1 MGSSVC
7 TGGPS
12 GCVSYSFRVYFTTRG
27 MARAE
32 QLEERKLSFLSSAS
46 FRSATSYASFRSS
59 KSIKSNKSL
68 NSRASFKSVVSRD
81 DGSNY
86 YSCHDSIST
95 RTGIVNEGY
104 VDNLSFYSINDS
116 EVPSIAACAPN
127 PRQRS
132 ISNCFGEAPS
142 ETFTKEI
149 EEESE
154 VLKVGKTVKYLT
166 YLAVLIAAVAV
177 AGSATVSSLVPSLTP
192 WMVLVYRSILQL
204 VISLPMIL
212 GTRSNI
218 LGPAGFRW
226 RIYLTGLLTSFLL
239 LSLYLSITSLPARI
253 VASILL
259 TTPVVTVF
267 MSWMVLKEH
276 LGVYR
281 LLTSSLLV
289 AGFVLLTRPPPLF
302 PAGPP
307 EHYQISVAQYNM
319 YGFPAQFKA
328 GDTSL
333 DSLGLV
339 AAILA
344 PFLAAALIIITR
356 QCHEVHF
363 SVLLLWSALGSLLIG
378 CIGLYSFGNEELL
391 NEMGRDGRD
400 IPDVTNDALQDT
412 TSESGVASIKMFKG
426 PTEWL
431 VATLV
436 AFLGIFVN
444 VVILK
449 ALKYLKPGK
458 VMLLKAAE
466 LVAGYVLHLC
476 VMTEGTPGDL
486 HWLDMGGAVCV
497 GLAVTFAGFEDL
509 IVDTKRWRWF

>member
-12 GCVSYSFRVYFTTRG
+12 GCVSYSFKVYFTTRG
-27 MARAE
+27 MVRAE

-46 FRSATSYASFRSS
+46 FRSATSYASFRSF

-81 DGSNY
+81 DSSNY
-86 YSCHDSIST
+86 FSCQDSIGT

-116 EVPSIAACAPN
+116 EVPSIAAVAPN

-132 ISNCFGEAPS
+132 ISNCMVEAPS
-142 ETFTKEI
+142 DILAKEL
-149 EEESE
+149 ENDSDE
-154 VLKVGKTVKYLT
+154 LKVGKATKYISCI
-166 YLAVLIAAVAV
+166 AVIIAAISV
-177 AGSATVSSLVPSLTP
+177 AGSATVTSLVPSLTP

-204 VISLPMIL
+204 VISLPLML
-212 GTRSNI
+212 GTRSNL
-218 LGPAGFRW
+218 LGPTGYRW
-226 RIYLTGLLTSFLL
+226 RLYLTGLLTSFLL
-239 LSLYLSITSLPARI
+239 MSLYLSISSLPARI
-253 VASILL
+253 VAPILM
-259 TTPVVTVF
+259 TTPVVTVL
-267 MSWMVLKEH
+267 MSWLALREH

-281 LLTSSLLV
+281 LLTTCLLV

-302 PAGPP
+302 PADPP
-307 EHYQISVAQYNM
+307 DHLQYSIAQYNL
-319 YGFPAQFKA
+319 YGYPAQFQT
-328 GDTSL
+328 GDDEL
-333 DSLGLV
+333 DTLALI
-339 AAILA
+339 AAMVA
-344 PFLAAALIIITR
+344 PFIAAVLVIITR
-356 QCHEVHF
+356 QCQAVHF
-363 SVLLLWSALGSLLIG
+363 SVFLFWSALGSLLMG
-378 CIGLYSFGNEELL
+378 CIGLYSLGKDEV
-391 NEMGRDGRD
+391 GRGREGRE
-400 IPDVTNDALQDT
+400 IPDDINESVLSEPGVTSL
-412 TSESGVASIKMFKG
+412 EIFEG

-449 ALKYLKPGK
+449 VLKYLKPGK

-476 VMTEGTPGDL
+476 VTGQGSHAVL
-486 HWLDMGGAVCV
+486 RWLDMGGAVCV
-497 GLAVTFAGFEDL
+497 GLAVAFTGLEDFV
-509 IVDTKRWRWF
+509 VDTKRWRWF

>member
-12 GCVSYSFRVYFTTRG
+12 GCVSYSFKVYFTTRG

-46 FRSATSYASFRSS
+46 FRSATSYASFRSF

-253 VASILL
+253 VASI
-259 TTPVVTVF
+259 
-267 MSWMVLKEH
+267 
-276 LGVYR
+276 
-281 LLTSSLLV
+281 
-289 AGFVLLTRPPPLF
+289 
-302 PAGPP
+302 
-307 EHYQISVAQYNM
+307 
-319 YGFPAQFKA
+319 
-328 GDTSL
+328 
-333 DSLGLV
+333 
-339 AAILA
+339 
-344 PFLAAALIIITR
+344 IITR

-466 LVAGYVLHLC
+466 LVAGYVLHFC
-476 VMTEGTPGDL
+476 ND
-486 HWLDMGGAVCV
+486 GGYSRRST
-497 GLAVTFAGFEDL
+497 LA
-509 IVDTKRWRWF
+509 

>member
-1 MGSSVC
+1 
-7 TGGPS
+7 
-12 GCVSYSFRVYFTTRG
+12 
-27 MARAE
+27 
-32 QLEERKLSFLSSAS
+32 
-46 FRSATSYASFRSS
+46 
-59 KSIKSNKSL
+59 
-68 NSRASFKSVVSRD
+68 
-81 DGSNY
+81 
-86 YSCHDSIST
+86 
-95 RTGIVNEGY
+95 
-104 VDNLSFYSINDS
+104 
-116 EVPSIAACAPN
+116 
-127 PRQRS
+127 
-132 ISNCFGEAPS
+132 
-142 ETFTKEI
+142 
-149 EEESE
+149 
-154 VLKVGKTVKYLT
+154 
-166 YLAVLIAAVAV
+166 
-177 AGSATVSSLVPSLTP
+177 
-192 WMVLVYRSILQL
+192 
-204 VISLPMIL
+204 
-212 GTRSNI
+212 
-218 LGPAGFRW
+218 
-226 RIYLTGLLTSFLL
+226 
-239 LSLYLSITSLPARI
+239 
-253 VASILL
+253 
-259 TTPVVTVF
+259 
-267 MSWMVLKEH
+267 
-276 LGVYR
+276 
-281 LLTSSLLV
+281 
-289 AGFVLLTRPPPLF
+289 
-302 PAGPP
+302 
-307 EHYQISVAQYNM
+307 M